1 MQAKW
6 VFGAVPQAQ
15 GRGNGQER
23 GNTVACSAVAR
34 DDGERGIAEMKKGS
48 AVFVFW
54 CARSATTFTPPTT

>member
-34 DDGERGIAEMKKGS
+34 EMKKEMKKGS
-48 AVFVFW
+48 G
-54 CARSATTFTPPTT
+54 

>member
-34 DDGERGIAEMKKGS
+34 EMKKGS
-48 AVFVFW
+48 GVFVFW

>member
-34 DDGERGIAEMKKGS
+34 DDGERGIARPPRG
-48 AVFVFW
+48 
-54 CARSATTFTPPTT
+54 CAQQAIQGLVA